1 MHAPYCMRRILFVV
15 PLFCASACD
24 LRAQSAPA
32 SPSRRDLLAPAER
45 ATVGGV
51 AISVAGNIE
60 VRPYYLPDDPFPPP
74 ESRQFRVLWAEI
86 TLHSAPGARM
96 PPELGAD
103 SVWLMIANHVVHRDT
118 LFGKPSPPEIEGGM
132 DIRFLVQRT
141 DSTVGYQLW
150 WKGPIRLLQDSS
162 GVVVVR
168 LTWRRQ
174 PVGLLRSP
182 STSIRHF
189 TCRPGPMETLRCS

>member
-1 MHAPYCMRRILFVV
+1 MRSILFVV
-15 PLFCASACD
+15 LLFCASACS

-32 SPSRRDLLAPAER
+32 SPSRRDLLAAAKR

-51 AISVAGNIE
+51 AISVAANIE
-60 VRPYYLPDDPFPPP
+60 VRPYYLPDDPDPPP
-74 ESRQFRVLWAEI
+74 ESRKFRVLWAEI
-86 TLHSAPGARM
+86 TLHSAPGATI

-103 SVWLMIANHVVHRDT
+103 SVWLMIANHVVRRDT
-118 LFGKPSPPEIEGGM
+118 LYGKPSPPEIEGGF

-174 PVGLLRSP
+174 PLCLLRST
-182 STSIRHF
+182 STNIRHF
-189 TCRPGPMETLRCS
+189 TCVPGPMLTLQCS